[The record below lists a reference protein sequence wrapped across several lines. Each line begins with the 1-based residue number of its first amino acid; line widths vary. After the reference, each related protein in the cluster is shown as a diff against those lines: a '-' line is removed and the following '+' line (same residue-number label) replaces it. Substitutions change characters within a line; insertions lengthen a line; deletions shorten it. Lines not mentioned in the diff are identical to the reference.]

1 MGEKILPPNFLK
13 NIYFLRIINMIDN
26 LVMQWIAE
34 GFIPQER
41 GRSHREVAESYFYEL
56 INRNMIQPLDIGVD
70 GKASGC
76 RVHDMLL

>member
-1 MGEKILPPNFLK
+1 
-13 NIYFLRIINMIDN
+13 MIDN

-41 GRSHREVAESYFYEL
+41 GRSHFYEL

-76 RVHDMLL
+76 SRNCSAH

>member
-1 MGEKILPPNFLK
+1 
-13 NIYFLRIINMIDN
+13 
-26 LVMQWIAE
+26 MQWIAE